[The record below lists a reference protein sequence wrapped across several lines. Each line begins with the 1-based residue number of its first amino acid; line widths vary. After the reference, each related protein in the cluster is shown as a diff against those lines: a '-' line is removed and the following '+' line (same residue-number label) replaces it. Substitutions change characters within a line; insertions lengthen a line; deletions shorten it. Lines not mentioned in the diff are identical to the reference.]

1 MLCVMMREADIQ
13 TMKNFSYFLKE
24 GFANLFTNRI
34 VTLTTL
40 ITVVVSLLVIGVF
53 NIISFNIVHI
63 SEDFGNSFE
72 FNIFIKDS
80 ASSSDMKEIEQYI
93 RSVENVKSVKSKTK
107 AETLKEVKG
116 KMDDAA
122 AIQGLSETD
131 NPFRNSFV
139 VTMTDLS
146 KSDETIANIK
156 KNPQVDSVSNN
167 VETSKKLDSVSK
179 KVRWYTI
186 LSYILLSILCLS
198 IVSNIINVS
207 IFSRRKHINIMK
219 YVGATNGFVRTPFV
233 IEGLIIGVLGAVI
246 SSAFL
251 SYGYDLLFG
260 NFNNTIAQISLM
272 DPQSIAKSLFL
283 TNTAYGFAIGG
294 IGAFFAVNKH
304 LKV

>member
-1 MLCVMMREADIQ
+1 
-13 TMKNFSYFLKE
+13 MKNFNYFLKE

-72 FNIFIKDS
+72 FNIFVKDS
-80 ASSSDMKEIEQYI
+80 ASTSDMKELEQYI

-116 KMDDAA
+116 KMDGSA

-139 VTMTDLS
+139 VTLSDLS
-146 KSDETIANIK
+146 KSDKTVETIK
-156 KNPQVDSVSNN
+156 KNPMVDSVSNN

-179 KVRWYTI
+179 KIRWYTI

-233 IEGLIIGVLGAVI
+233 IEGFIIGILGAVI

-251 SYGYDLLFG
+251 LYGYNLLFG
-260 NFNNTIAQISLM
+260 NFDSTVAQISLM
-272 DPQSIAKSLFL
+272 EPYSVAKNLFA
-283 TNTAYGFAIGG
+283 TNIAYGFAIGG
-294 IGAFFAVNKH
+294 IGAFAAVNKH